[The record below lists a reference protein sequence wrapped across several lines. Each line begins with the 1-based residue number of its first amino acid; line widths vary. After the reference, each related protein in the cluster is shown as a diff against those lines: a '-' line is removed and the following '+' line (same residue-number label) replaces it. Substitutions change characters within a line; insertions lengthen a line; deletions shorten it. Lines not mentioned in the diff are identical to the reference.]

1 MKEGQ
6 RGKLTRQ
13 VTSDL
18 GSRAQV
24 KELQLM
30 KNKGTIREEGK
41 RGTVMKTGS

>member
-6 RGKLTRQ
+6 RRKVTRQ
-13 VTSDL
+13 VMSEM

-30 KNKGTIREEGK
+30 NKGTIREEGK
-41 RGTVMKTGS
+41 RGTIMKTGS